1 MREQVEALIAE
12 YVEPL
17 IEADGG
23 GVEVLEASA
32 QRVVLSLSGSCLGCP
47 GRPFT
52 TERVIEP
59 ALRKAFGDQL
69 VVEIRTSATR
79 G

>member
-1 MREQVEALIAE
+1 MRAQVEALIAE

-17 IEADGG
+17 VEADGG
-23 GVEVLEASA
+23 GIEVLEASEE
-32 QRVVLSLSGSCLGCP
+32 RVVIALSGSCLGCP

-59 ALRKAFGDQL
+59 ALKKAFGPDL